1 MPMAHSRPAA
11 ALPARALILMMSL
24 LLGLMFIP
32 ARAVEASP
40 GLAVVDLTDAAL
52 DADDLANALVG
63 AGVTVSNVVYTG
75 AEAASGTFSGGT
87 GIIGF
92 DTGILLTSGSA
103 ANVIGPNV
111 EDGKTTNNGTAGD
124 ADLDALS
131 GVTTLD
137 AAVLTF
143 DFVPDADKVFFQY
156 VFASDEYNEFVNS
169 DFNDAF
175 GFFVNGTNCAVVGDP
190 AVPVTINT
198 INNGNPFNTDPKS
211 HPELYINND
220 LDDGGGSI
228 DTEMDGLTV
237 VLTCEASVNAGVT
250 NTMKLAIAD
259 GSDSALDSAVFLK
272 QGSLT
277 TEPPGEGPCG
287 PMDVAFIIDDTGSMG
302 GAIDNVKAESASLL
316 AQIDAASGGDDQ
328 LALVSFK
335 DSVNVIADLA
345 AGNEAAVAAG
355 IAGLVAI
362 GGANLPEA
370 SDEALNTVVN
380 GLDVADRAAGQQTGD
395 FDGTFRAGAV
405 KIAILVTD
413 ALPGGFDDLYTAGVD
428 DVNAHARALDAAAA
442 GILISAIYV
451 PTDGVDAL
459 EAAIMMDYATT
470 TGGTF
475 TQTNADGTGTGDA
488 IASIIEACGR
498 GTNVTVDKF
507 YDANANGTQDGTE
520 PNLADWVVTI
530 DNSVHLVRLTPVAE
544 MLEPG
549 EYVVAEQ
556 MPAEPNWVATTA
568 TSVPLTIVEGQLYD
582 VNFGN
587 VCLGAGG
594 GRTLGFWSN
603 KNGQALVAGDDLAML
618 VALNLR
624 NADGSP
630 FDPANSQQLKNWL
643 LKATATN
650 MAYMLSAQLAAM
662 ALNVHNGLVVGS
674 ALVYAPGAPSA
685 NAAGFTTVIALMAD
699 ANAALGADGSTPSG
713 DPNRA
718 LQTILK
724 DALDAANNNRTF
736 AQAVPCAYTFDAQ
749 AAPTLSEMSIGQ

>member
-1 MPMAHSRPAA
+1 MLIGQLQPAVPWPVRAVVILLALLLSFMLMPAGRVEAA
-11 ALPARALILMMSL
+11 A
-24 LLGLMFIP
+24 
-32 ARAVEASP
+32 
-40 GLAVVDLTDAAL
+40 LAVVDLSDAAL
-52 DADDLANALVG
+52 DADDLANTLVG
-63 AGVTVSNVVYTG
+63 AGVTVSNVSYSG
-75 AEAASGTFSGGT
+75 AEVASGTFSGGT

-92 DTGILLTSGSA
+92 EDGIILTSGAA

-111 EDGKTTNNGTAGD
+111 EDGKTTSHGGPGD
-124 ADLDALS
+124 ADLDTLS
-131 GVTTLD
+131 GVDTAD

-143 DFVPDADKVFFQY
+143 DFVPDADTVFFQY

-169 DFNDAF
+169 AFNDAF

-190 AVPVTINT
+190 ALPVTINT
-198 INNGNPFNTDPKS
+198 INNGNPFGTDPKS

-220 LDDGGGSI
+220 LTDGGPTI

-237 VLTCEASVNAGVT
+237 VLTCEASVNAGLT

-259 GSDSALDSAVFLK
+259 GSDTALDSAVFLK

-277 TEPPGEGPCG
+277 TEPPGEGSCG

-302 GAIDNVKAESASLL
+302 GAIDNVKAETASLL

-328 LALVSFK
+328 LALVTFK
-335 DSVNVIADLA
+335 DSVTVLSDLA

-355 IAGLVAI
+355 IAGLVAS
-362 GGANLPEA
+362 GGLALPEA

-380 GLDVADRAAGQQTGD
+380 GLDEADRAPGQQSGD

-405 KIAILVTD
+405 KIVILVTD
-413 ALPGGFDDLYTAGVD
+413 ALPGGFDDTYTAGVD
-428 DVNAHARALDAAAA
+428 DVNAHARALEAAAA

-451 PTDGVDAL
+451 PTDAVDAV
-459 EAAIMMDYATT
+459 EAAIMTDYATT

-475 TQTNADGTGTGDA
+475 TQTNPDGTGTAAA
-488 IASIIEACGR
+488 ISALIEDCGR
-498 GTNVTVDKF
+498 GNNVTVDKF
-507 YDANANGTQDGTE
+507 YDANANGVQDGTD
-520 PNLADWVVTI
+520 PNLAGWVVTI

-556 MPAEPNWVATTA
+556 MPAEANWIATTA
-568 TSVPLTIVEGQLYD
+568 TSVPLSIVEGESYD
-582 VNFGN
+582 VLFGN

-594 GRTLGFWSN
+594 GKTLGFWSN
-603 KNGQALVAGDDLAML
+603 KNGQALVGADDLAVL
-618 VALNLR
+618 VGLNLR
-624 NADGSP
+624 NADGTD
-630 FDPANSQQLKNWL
+630 FDPSNTSQLKTWL
-643 LKATATN
+643 LKATGTN

-662 ALNVHNGLVVGS
+662 ALNVHNDLVSGT

-685 NAAGFTTVIALMAD
+685 NAAGFTTVSALMAD
-699 ANAALGADGSTPSG
+699 ANTALGADGITLSD

-718 LQTILK
+718 LQTALK
-724 DALDAANNNRTF
+724 EALDAANNNLSF
-736 AQAVPCAYTFDAQ
+736 AQAEPCAFTFEAQ
-749 AAPTLSEMSIGQ
+749 AAPTLSELTTDQ